1 MGYAEHDGNGL
12 GGTPALEGFRWAGE
26 DRVRYADSGPLPG
39 SRELPDSGGLPDAG
53 LPGREPA
60 DDGPNAQA
68 GWSADMTTGAYPII
82 RS

>member
-26 DRVRYADSGPLPG
+26 DRVRYADSGPLPD
-39 SRELPDSGGLPDAG
+39 SRELPDSGGLPG
-53 LPGREPA
+53 GEPA
-60 DDGPNAQA
+60 DVGPNAQ
-68 GWSADMTTGAYPII
+68 GDWSADMTTGAYPII